1 MTGEYPTP
9 RDGERRT
16 PYERRRSV
24 RFWRQL
30 KQVATVVGVVSG
42 GFYSIQKISD
52 VAKGAYSIAVAG
64 RQLTISV
71 DALQKQVTG
80 ERATEDSLVA
90 NQELQGKHIA
100 KLDTLMAQQQ
110 RAVDKLTVLIERGK
124 RTP

>member
-1 MTGEYPTP
+1 MTGEYPTQ

-16 PYERRRSV
+16 AHERRKSV
-24 RFWRQL
+24 RFWRRL
-30 KQVATVVGVVSG
+30 RQVATIVGVVSG
-42 GFYSIQKISD
+42 GFYSVQKISD

-64 RQLTISV
+64 NKLTVSV
-71 DALQKQVTG
+71 DALQTQVTG

-110 RAVDKLTVLIERGK
+110 RAVDRLTVLIERGK